1 MCKIR
6 LAQITVVML
15 LAASAVNGAELSKLE
30 RPKLEAAKRDPFT
43 AFIRPPPKVGKV
55 KLPPVVAMPALAPMA
70 APLTTAPEL
79 GLQYAGQM
87 TTPSGERLVFAAQQG
102 GQQGILVTL
111 KKGLLLDNGF
121 VVQAIEPRA
130 VRFHYPPTNTTARLN
145 LPELPTFE
153 SR

>member
-1 MCKIR
+1 
-6 LAQITVVML
+6 ML
-15 LAASAVNGAELSKLE
+15 LAVSAMAASAVNASELPKLE
-30 RPKLEAAKRDPFT
+30 RAKLEPAKRDPFT
-43 AFIRPPPKVGKV
+43 AFSPPPPKAAKV
-55 KLPPVVAMPALAPMA
+55 KLQPVAAMPAPAPMA
-70 APLTTAPEL
+70 APLPSAPEL

-102 GQQGILVTL
+102 EQGGRSGQGLLVTL

-121 VVQAIEPRA
+121 VVQAIEPGA